1 MLRFSSS
8 DPDWC
13 TRCNI
18 TIMVDVEEAGK
29 YYIMARTN
37 DISPKLHDGKKVD
50 DALHVGEEICYGYYV
65 HEENTNVEF
74 KL

>member
-1 MLRFSSS
+1 
-8 DPDWC
+8 
-13 TRCNI
+13 
-18 TIMVDVEEAGK
+18 MVDVEEAGK